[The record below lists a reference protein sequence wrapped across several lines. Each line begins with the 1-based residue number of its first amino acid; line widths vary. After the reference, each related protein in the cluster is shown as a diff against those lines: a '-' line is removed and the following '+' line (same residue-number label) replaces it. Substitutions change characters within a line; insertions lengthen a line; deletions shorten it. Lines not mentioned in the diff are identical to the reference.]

1 MIRIRDLHKSFGKN
15 HVLRGLNLDI
25 EKGRIT
31 VIIGG
36 SGSGKSVLLKHLIK
50 LMEPD
55 SGTIEFDGQV
65 LGRMNSRELL
75 NFRRQFGM
83 LFQESALFDSMTV
96 EENIAFPMREHTRWS
111 KAEIRARVREKLDMV
126 GLGEVEDRLPS
137 ELSGGMRKRVG
148 LARAIAIDPQ
158 YILYDEPTTGLDPIM
173 TRSINR
179 LILDTNAKLGT
190 TSIVISHD
198 IKGALKMAD
207 RIIMLHYGDILAAGT
222 PQEILESDNETI
234 QSFIAYDVKG
244 EL

>member
-1 MIRIRDLHKSFGKN
+1 MIRIRNLNKSFGSN
-15 HVLRGLNLDI
+15 HVLRDLNLDI
-25 EKGRIT
+25 ESGKIT

-55 SGTIEFDGQV
+55 SGTIEFNGKILGELKGRDV
-65 LGRMNSRELL
+65 LE
-75 NFRRQFGM
+75 FRKQFGM
-83 LFQESALFDSMTV
+83 LFQESALFDSMSV
-96 EENIAFPMREHTRWS
+96 ADNIAFPMREHTKWNET
-111 KAEIRARVREKLDMV
+111 KIQDKVREKLDMV
-126 GLGEVEDRLPS
+126 GLGEIEGRLPS

-148 LARAIAIDPQ
+148 LARAIAIDPG

-179 LILDTNAKLGT
+179 LISDINQSLGT
-190 TSIVISHD
+190 TSVVISHD
-198 IKGALKMAD
+198 IKGALKIAD
-207 RIIMLHYGDILAAGT
+207 TIVMLHYGEILAQGS
-222 PQEILESDNETI
+222 PKEILGSTNYVI